1 MTFKGFTFQC
11 YICICFYISIFILH
25 LVGFGSYWMCSFLQ
39 HSSFCWYNSHT
50 PPFSLELACISS
62 CLSFCP
68 SLCEY
73 FHTPPQIC
81 LSHLIISFHSLSPTL
96 ILTSWS
102 LRASYFAFVY
112 TFLMLETKFTSS
124 HGLLGP
130 SLFLIATCVCKTKEI
145 DTSFFSF
152 DEVPLVHTKSQEA
165 MQQKIEM
172 SAQNI
177 CCRHYG
183 NTESWGWT
191 SA

>member
-1 MTFKGFTFQC
+1 MLAFVTIFLFHHDFSSSPMTFKGFTFQC

-25 LVGFGSYWMCSFLQ
+25 LVGSGSYWMCSFLQ

-112 TFLMLETKFTSS
+112 TFLTLETKFTSS
-124 HGLLGP
+124 HSLLGP

-145 DTSFFSF
+145 DTSLFSF
-152 DEVPLVHTKSQEA
+152 D
-165 MQQKIEM
+165 
-172 SAQNI
+172 
-177 CCRHYG
+177 
-183 NTESWGWT
+183 
-191 SA
+191 